1 MHTINTGFI
10 LLVMALA
17 SQAAPLEDKCL
28 SLPQHLRPLY
38 CDRQIISI
46 KRGIA
51 TGIEG
56 RKPAIP
62 AMFGLKKGPKGAP
75 HGGTNGGSTH
85 GGGNSGASHGGSGSG
100 GSEGGVGIGGSQGGT
115 SHDGVQG
122 GSDPKP
128 SPQPT
133 LQPTKA
139 ADPKTDLPP
148 KPTEA
153 ATTAKPADRSRYK
166 PNFDAAG
173 KILSYTLEGTNTVIG
188 VMEFAQMFGGG
199 QESSTTPTAS
209 SNAPTPSGTVPTST
223 EAVNSDDPQNS
234 APPARRGINEQ
245 SQDSQ
250 NLERGLFGGPFEW
263 VWDGTKFIDHVIDNK
278 FGEDKGKDNGEGE
291 KEDQGV
297 VGQSG

>member
-1 MHTINTGFI
+1 
-10 LLVMALA
+10 
-17 SQAAPLEDKCL
+17 
-28 SLPQHLRPLY
+28 
-38 CDRQIISI
+38 
-46 KRGIA
+46 
-51 TGIEG
+51 
-56 RKPAIP
+56 
-62 AMFGLKKGPKGAP
+62 MFGLKKGPKGTP

-188 VMEFAQMFGGG
+188 VVRSHSQRVLPITDVWLPDGIRANVWGRTGI
-199 QESSTTPTAS
+199 
-209 SNAPTPSGTVPTST
+209 VDY
-223 EAVNSDDPQNS
+223 SDCILKCPYALWNCTYFD
-234 APPARRGINEQ
+234 
-245 SQDSQ
+245 
-250 NLERGLFGGPFEW
+250 
-263 VWDGTKFIDHVIDNK
+263 
-278 FGEDKGKDNGEGE
+278 
-291 KEDQGV
+291 
-297 VGQSG
+297 